1 MDLTKPEISRL
12 IVSKVDTTKEILVQF
27 FHSTFYKP
35 DSNDHVSDFIAFE
48 KELDEFREECKD
60 WSLDKT
66 FLKGKVA
73 EPAKIPKKVLKQM
86 MDEHLETKAFIL
98 QVIKQINED

>member
-1 MDLTKPEISRL
+1 MDLTKPQISRL

-35 DSNDHVSDFIAFE
+35 DSSDHVSDFIAFE
-48 KELDEFREECKD
+48 TELDEFREECKD
-60 WSLDKT
+60 WSLEKT

-98 QVIKQINED
+98 QVIEQINED